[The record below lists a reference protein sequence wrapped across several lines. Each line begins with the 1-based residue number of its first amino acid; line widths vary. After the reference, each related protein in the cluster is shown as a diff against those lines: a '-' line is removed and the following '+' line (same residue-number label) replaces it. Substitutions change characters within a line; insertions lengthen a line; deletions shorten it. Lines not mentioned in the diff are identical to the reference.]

1 MKILISNDDGI
12 TAPGIHAL
20 SRAFAEAG
28 HDVAVIAPD
37 AQRSAASHS
46 MTLFAPL
53 KVRKAHVP
61 GARLAFAV
69 SGTPADCVKLGLR
82 NLCPEAE
89 FVVSGVN
96 HGYNAGSDVLYSG
109 TVAAAMEGALE
120 GRPAMAVSLAGS
132 REDTYDRAAQTA
144 LRVFDVL
151 REKPLPP
158 LCVLN
163 LNYPGVD
170 DARGIKAAPLKRMRY
185 TDVYAQECGEAGE
198 CLYHLRGNVDET
210 VEEDEDDFTWLRR
223 GYATVTVLSFD
234 MTEKDAT
241 NALRTVL

>member
-1 MKILISNDDGI
+1 M
-12 TAPGIHAL
+12 
-20 SRAFAEAG
+20 
-28 HDVAVIAPD
+28 
-37 AQRSAASHS
+37 
-46 MTLFAPL
+46 
-53 KVRKAHVP
+53 
-61 GARLAFAV
+61 
-69 SGTPADCVKLGLR
+69 
-82 NLCPEAE
+82 
-89 FVVSGVN
+89 VSGVN

-185 TDVYAQECGEAGE
+185 TDVYAQERGEAGE

-210 VEEDEDDFTWLRR
+210 VEEGEDDFTLAAPRICNGNGAQFR
-223 GYATVTVLSFD
+223 YDGKGCHECASHR
-234 MTEKDAT
+234 
-241 NALRTVL
+241 ALAPRKRKMLQNVAGSEILLAFFIAF

>member
-109 TVAAAMEGALE
+109 TEPAAMEWEPWRG
-120 GRPAMAVSLAGS
+120 G
-132 REDTYDRAAQTA
+132 
-144 LRVFDVL
+144 
-151 REKPLPP
+151 PP
-158 LCVLN
+158 WP
-163 LNYPGVD
+163 YRWPQPG
-170 DARGIKAAPLKRMRY
+170 G
-185 TDVYAQECGEAGE
+185 
-198 CLYHLRGNVDET
+198 HLRPCRADGASG
-210 VEEDEDDFTWLRR
+210 F
-223 GYATVTVLSFD
+223 
-234 MTEKDAT
+234 
-241 NALRTVL
+241 